1 MTEEIKE
8 VQENTPGEEPQ
19 VEEYTPSPVEEEAM
33 AQGWVPKDSFTGEE
47 HKWVEA
53 GEFLRRGELFK
64 KIEDVS
70 KQAKHAKQTLEEFKA
85 HYAKVR
91 ETEFQNALKALKA
104 ERRSAM
110 AEGDFTRVEDIEDQM
125 ESVKTEA
132 ALAQEVVATPEP
144 TTVHP
149 DVVAWVETN
158 TWYSS
163 DSTMRAFADVI
174 AMNLN
179 KEGFTGKALLKG
191 IDEKVREAFPKKF
204 TNPNRERPGAVEG
217 STNKGKT
224 TSKDSFELSDQEK
237 RIMNTFVRDGV
248 MTQEEYIADLKKVKG
263 VK

>member
-1 MTEEIKE
+1 MTEEIQ
-8 VQENTPGEEPQ
+8 VQENEPSENQ
-19 VEEYTPSPVEEEAM
+19 VEEHTPSPVEEEAM

-85 HYAKVR
+85 HYAKVK

-104 ERRSAM
+104 ERRAAM
-110 AEGDFTRVEDIEDQM
+110 SEGDFTRVEDIEDQM

-132 ALAQEVVATPEP
+132 ASVKETVKEEAPQ
-144 TTVHP
+144 VHP
-149 DVVAWVETN
+149 DVVEWVN
-158 TWYSS
+158 SNPWYSS
-163 DSTMRAFADVI
+163 DTTMRAFADAI
-174 AMNLN
+174 ALTLN
-179 KEGFTGKALLKG
+179 KDGYTGKALLKG

-224 TSKDSFELSDQEK
+224 TPKDSFELSDQEK

-263 VK
+263 VTK